1 MEKRESKVEI
11 PKGVEVLADIG
22 SGLLIVRA
30 DVNVLREQDKNA
42 HLMKPEMFRQLHENI
57 KKRGTLESL
66 PFLAL
71 TSKGVE
77 IISGHH
83 RVRASKEAG
92 LKSIP
97 AILDITNLNRSQI
110 AAKQIAHNAINGFDD
125 KSVLKEIA
133 ALIDDVDDMIESYI
147 GKDILGEPEGTLDK
161 LISPMLDYDW
171 QDMQFIFLPHQVRD
185 LELLVTN
192 VEGNKDYTGAAHI
205 DQFEGLLSTLSKYQ
219 KFSDIK
225 NVGAAIHKMIE
236 IANEVMDNAGFDE
249 NEEWVPLS
257 KVFGNAAI
265 PVEVAERVKTVI
277 DALEKDEKISKH
289 RKWEGLSYVFDLYE
303 NQNQ

>member
-1 MEKRESKVEI
+1 MEKRKSEVEI
-11 PKGVEVLADIG
+11 PQGVEVLADIG

-77 IISGHH
+77 IVSGHH

-171 QDMQFIFLPHQVRD
+171 QDMQFIFLPHQVKD
-185 LELLVTN
+185 LELLVSN
-192 VEGNKDYTGAAHI
+192 VEGNKDFIGAAHI

-236 IANEVMDNAGFDE
+236 ITNEVMDNAGFDE
-249 NEEWVPLS
+249 NDEWVPLS
-257 KVFGNAAI
+257 KIFGNAAI
-265 PVEVAERVKTVI
+265 PWN
-277 DALEKDEKISKH
+277 S
-289 RKWEGLSYVFDLYE
+289 RKGE
-303 NQNQ
+303 NGY